1 MPSATQPIQSGNSR
15 TSSDWRMPPAM
26 PRYHAARY
34 ASVRLPLSARKP
46 KYATVDAKSASPAY
60 VRPTEP

>member
-1 MPSATQPIQSGNSR
+1 
-15 TSSDWRMPPAM
+15 MPPAM
-26 PRYHAARY
+26 PRYQAARY

-46 KYATVDAKSASPAY
+46 KNATVDAKSASPAY

>member
-1 MPSATQPIQSGNSR
+1 
-15 TSSDWRMPPAM
+15 MPPAM

-34 ASVRLPLSARKP
+34 ESLRLPLNARNP
-46 KYATVDAKSASPAY
+46 KYVTVDAKSASPVY